1 MTFATKG
8 FAAPFEAIGR
18 DVFVK
23 HFDMGAAM
31 AQADLEALVHAVQMT
46 SSIEVLGAF
55 VAGSSTGVN
64 MVISGK
70 DVTAVAGYTVSAVA
84 GF

>member
-8 FAAPFEAIGR
+8 FEQPFQAVGRAI
-18 DVFVK
+18 FVK

-31 AQADLEALVHAVQMT
+31 SQADLEALVHTVQLT
-46 SSIEVLGAF
+46 SSIEAIGSF
-55 VAGSSTGVN
+55 VADTSTTVN

-70 DVTAVAGYTVSAVA
+70 DVTSAAGYTVTSVA